1 MSHVRQLLWFANR
14 WRYVSKV
21 LDASFGHRSTQRS
34 IWMVAVGGVER
45 PEQQSPRGGK
55 IDGGKKNILNKKIK
69 FYALD

>member
-1 MSHVRQLLWFANR
+1 
-14 WRYVSKV
+14 
-21 LDASFGHRSTQRS
+21 
-34 IWMVAVGGVER
+34 MVAVGGVER